1 MKTLVGYDG
10 SEAAQRALELAARLA
25 GGTGDVGVVHVISWP
40 PEPGSEEESQQEEA
54 LAEAR
59 RLVGE
64 HGRTATTIRR
74 QGNPARELIAAAGE
88 IGADLVVVGSRGRGP
103 LSSAVLGSVS
113 SEVAAAA
120 GSPVLVVPPRG
131 RLTGRCLV
139 AAVDGSETSAEAARV
154 AVALGG
160 RLETPV
166 LLAHAYIVGL
176 VPGAAAVP
184 YARDELAK
192 VERERAEAFL
202 AELAE
207 QQGFEAEATRLVT
220 GMNEA
225 AAILS
230 LAEEEEA
237 WMIAVGSRGR
247 GLVKSAMLGSFSSA
261 VAARAACPVLV
272 VPPGAEQAFTD

>member
-1 MKTLVGYDG
+1 MKTLVGYEG
-10 SEAAQRALELAARLA
+10 SEAAQRALELAARLSR
-25 GGTGDVGVVHVISWP
+25 GTGDVGVVHVISWP
-40 PEPGSEEESQQEEA
+40 PEPGTEEESQQEDV
-54 LAEAR
+54 LAEAH

-64 HGRTATTIRR
+64 HGQTATTLRR
-74 QGNPARELIAAAGE
+74 QGNPARELIDAASE

-131 RLTGRCLV
+131 RLTGRCV
-139 AAVDGSETSAEAARV
+139 IAAVDGSDASAEATRV

-166 LLAHAYIVGL
+166 LLAHAYLVRI
-176 VPGAAAVP
+176 VPGTSVVP
-184 YARDELAK
+184 HARDELAK
-192 VERERAEAFL
+192 TERERAESFL
-202 AELAE
+202 AEVAD
-207 QQGFEAEATRLVT
+207 QQGFEPEATRLVT
-220 GMNEA
+220 GTSEA

-230 LAEEEEA
+230 LAEDEEA

-247 GLVKSAMLGSFSSA
+247 GLVKSAVLGSVSSA
-261 VAARAACPVLV
+261 VAARASCPVLV